1 LLYGVEALSPVGHCF
16 GALEASL
23 RRCRAGA
30 SANCHLWHS
39 ALHTLAALI
48 LVTCSSAS
56 HATRIS
62 GCFNS
67 SALGARLHPF
77 VHFANGDCCSTK
89 AGARCTDVC
98 RPRPVTRPKNKVY
111 GLTSLMCLVEAS
123 DRHVLQLVYHCG
135 QQVQSSWRY
144 QVAADPPYSK
154 TLSLYADRNS
164 SPDAH
169 QRRRLSIR
177 AWRSSSS
184 PPPLPIA

>member
-1 LLYGVEALSPVGHCF
+1 MALVAGLSIDKHRLGTWKPDLARWFWLEGRPVVRSRGPFPSRPLLW
-16 GALEASL
+16 ALEASL

-30 SANCHLWHS
+30 CANCLLWHS

-67 SALGARLHPF
+67 SALRARLHPF
-77 VHFANGDCCSTK
+77 IHFANGDCCSTK

-111 GLTSLMCLVEAS
+111 GLTSLMCLAEAS

-135 QQVQSSWRY
+135 QQVQSSG
-144 QVAADPPYSK
+144 DI
-154 TLSLYADRNS
+154 T
-164 SPDAH
+164 
-169 QRRRLSIR
+169 
-177 AWRSSSS
+177 
-184 PPPLPIA
+184 